1 MPKCLKCGMDLP
13 EEARFCFS
21 CGTPLDDS
29 TARTRRR
36 RQRGNGAGSARK
48 RGNTWTAVYIDRWY
62 MLGDHMVPHQI
73 TKGGF
78 PNKTAALAYVPE
90 LKKLANKIAANTTAD
105 VVEPGTVAALY
116 ETFENGHM
124 KELSKSKQTA
134 YKIAYGRM
142 DELKKRYMESLT
154 IDDLQSTVNKNASTH
169 YPAKDMR
176 DLLSNLYNLAM
187 AQRLVTINLARF
199 IVLPELVEKEQVPFY
214 KDEITTLWKDYE
226 AGNTF
231 TGYILLMCYSGMM
244 PGELM
249 EAKKENIDWER
260 QEIMG
265 CGLKTKRRKKTPIV
279 VADFMLPVLQ
289 ALCDYSKSD
298 KLLCM
303 NKDNF
308 YKTYYATLNRVG
320 IEKKT
325 PYSCRHTTAT
335 ELVLDETSLLV
346 VKKIMRHSNLAST
359 QRYAHMDTA
368 PMLEALNQLIPKSE
382 EENEEASAGQ
392 CY

>member
-1 MPKCLKCGMDLP
+1 MPKCKQCGTELP
-13 EEARFCFS
+13 EEARFCFG
-21 CGTPLDDS
+21 CGAPLGDPVTPPK
-29 TARTRRR
+29 RK
-36 RQRGNGAGSARK
+36 RQRGNGTGSAYK
-48 RGNTWTAVYIDRWY
+48 RGKTWTAVYISGWY
-62 MLGDHMVPHQI
+62 VLNNHMVPHRL

-78 PNKTAALAYVPE
+78 PTKTAALDYVPT
-90 LKKLANKIAANTTAD
+90 LKKQAEKEASKSAADKA
-105 VVEPGTVAALY
+105 EPGTIEALY

-134 YKIAYGRM
+134 YKIAYGRLTG
-142 DELKKRYMESLT
+142 LKRRYIESLT
-154 IDDLQSTVNKNASTH
+154 IDDLQSTVDKNASTY

-187 AQRLVTINLARF
+187 AQKLVTVKLSRF
-199 IVLPELVEKEQVPFY
+199 IVLPELEEGEQTPFY
-214 KDEITTLWKDYE
+214 KDEITALWKDYE
-226 AGNTF
+226 AGNIF

-249 EAKKENIDWER
+249 EAKKANIDWSR
-260 QEIMG
+260 QEITG

-289 ALCDYSKSD
+289 ALCEYSKSD

-308 YKTYYATLNRVG
+308 YKTYYETLARLG

-335 ELVLDETSLLV
+335 ELVLDETSLLI

-368 PMLEALNQLIPKSE
+368 PMLEALNALMPSE
-382 EENEEASAGQ
+382 QTE
-392 CY
+392 